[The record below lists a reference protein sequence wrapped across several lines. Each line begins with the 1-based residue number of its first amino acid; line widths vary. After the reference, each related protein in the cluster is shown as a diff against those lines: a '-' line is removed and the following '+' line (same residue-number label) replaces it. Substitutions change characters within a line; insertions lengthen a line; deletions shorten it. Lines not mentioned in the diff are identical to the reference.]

1 MNHAASNLPQITITQ
16 DQALDINVHKSE
28 ARALLLLL
36 GTCLAN
42 ETVLSQ
48 WDPDSEEREGI
59 LGLVSLVSKN
69 LERSIEPIN
78 HPPLQTVNPPT
89 REEKPAA

>member
-1 MNHAASNLPQITITQ
+1 MNHAVSNLPHITISQ

-28 ARALLLLL
+28 ARALLFLL

-48 WDPDSEEREGI
+48 WDPDSEESQGI
-59 LGLVSLVSKN
+59 LGLVSLVSRN

-78 HPPLQTVNPPT
+78 HTPLQTGNPQT